1 MIKAMKQVQYDKW
14 CGCVICAYTIL
25 YVAFIALLIFLLTAC
40 SPKVVY
46 QKETVI
52 EYRDTTIRDTAYFE
66 VPVEVE
72 KIVTRDTVSHLEN
85 SLAISDAMVTDG
97 FLHHSLETKPQ
108 EIPVPVVIHVRDT
121 IRQEAQIIEKE
132 VEIEKPLSWWQ
143 KFQIGAFWWLLGAVV
158 LLLLWT
164 FRKLIF

>member
-1 MIKAMKQVQYDKW
+1 MNKKPQNQRLWPYILLYL
-14 CGCVICAYTIL
+14 VIGAAIGLVSVLMTS
-25 YVAFIALLIFLLTAC
+25 C
-40 SPKVVY
+40 SPKVIY

-97 FLHHSLETKPQ
+97 FLHHSLKTKPQ

-132 VEIEKPLSWWQ
+132 VEVEKPLSWWQ

-164 FRKLIF
+164 FRKLF

>member
-1 MIKAMKQVQYDKW
+1 MNKKPQNQRLWPYILLYL
-14 CGCVICAYTIL
+14 VIGAAIGLVSVLMTS
-25 YVAFIALLIFLLTAC
+25 C

-132 VEIEKPLSWWQ
+132 VEVEKPLSWCQ
-143 KFQIGAFWWLLGAVV
+143 KFRQGAFLPLLLAVV

-164 FRKLIF
+164 FRKLF

>member
-1 MIKAMKQVQYDKW
+1 MKQEQYDKW
-14 CGCVICAYTIL
+14 CGCVICAYTIFFVVL
-25 YVAFIALLIFLLTAC
+25 IALLLFLFLGC

-52 EYRDTTIRDTAYFE
+52 EYRDTTILDTAYFE

-85 SLAISDAMVTDG
+85 SLAISDAMVADG

-132 VEIEKPLSWWQ
+132 VEVEVEKPLSWWQ

-164 FRKLIF
+164 FRKLF

>member
-1 MIKAMKQVQYDKW
+1 MSKDQKKPQNQRLWPYILLYL
-14 CGCVICAYTIL
+14 VIGAAIGLVSVLMTS
-25 YVAFIALLIFLLTAC
+25 C
-40 SPKVVY
+40 SPKVIY

-132 VEIEKPLSWWQ
+132 VEVEKPLSWWQ
-143 KFQIGAFWWLLGAVV
+143 KFRQGAFLPLLLAVV

-164 FRKLIF
+164 FRKLF

>member
-1 MIKAMKQVQYDKW
+1 MNKKKNYKQPNQDNTWLGTVYLI
-14 CGCVICAYTIL
+14 GGIL
-25 YVAFIALLIFLLTAC
+25 LLAGLLLALSSC
-40 SPKVVY
+40 SPKVIY

-132 VEIEKPLSWWQ
+132 VEVEKPLSWWQ
-143 KFQIGAFWWLLGAVV
+143 KFQIWAFWWLLGAVV